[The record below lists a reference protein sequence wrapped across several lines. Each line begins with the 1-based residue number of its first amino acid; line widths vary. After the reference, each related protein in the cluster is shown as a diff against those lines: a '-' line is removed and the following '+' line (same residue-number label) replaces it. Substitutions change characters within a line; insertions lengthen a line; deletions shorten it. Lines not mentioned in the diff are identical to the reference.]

1 MIKVGL
7 QERHYQRYLI
17 HIFIILVF
25 LAYLVSANYIFCC
38 LLKVDGEAQVHNV
51 TIPEETDDIRHCIDS
66 IERHQIDWKSI
77 IAIRGWAFIEGKD
90 AYNCSTYIVI
100 KTETEEYTFDTKM
113 ETRPD
118 VTQHFANL
126 QLDLDESGFYSNIP
140 LEHIPDG
147 VHQIGIMISRDG
159 TDRTSYTLTN
169 TYVVKR
175 GKNVEMER
183 RIS

>member
-1 MIKVGL
+1 MSL
-7 QERHYQRYLI
+7 QKRQYCRYVAHVLTILI
-17 HIFIILVF
+17 LLVY
-25 LAYLVSANYIFCC
+25 LASANYIFCY
-38 LLKVDGEAQVHNV
+38 LLTVDGEAQVCSVN
-51 TIPEETDDIRHCIDS
+51 IPEETGNIKYYIDTV
-66 IERHQIDWKSI
+66 EEHQIDWKCF
-77 IAIRGWAFIEGKD
+77 IAISGWAFIEGKD
-90 AYNCSTYIVI
+90 ACNSSTYVVI
-100 KTETEEYTFDTKM
+100 KTETEEYTFDTSM

-147 VHQIGIMISRDG
+147 THQIGIMISRDG
-159 TDRTSYTLTN
+159 TGGTSYILTN

>member
-1 MIKVGL
+1 MNSPK
-7 QERHYQRYLI
+7 QNKRYLA
-17 HIFIILVF
+17 HILALLALVVY
-25 LAYLVSANYIFCC
+25 LASANYIFCY
-38 LLKVDGEAQVHNV
+38 LLTVDGEAQVCSVN
-51 TIPEETDDIRHCIDS
+51 IPEETGNIKYYIDTV
-66 IERHQIDWKSI
+66 EEHQIDWKCL
-77 IAIRGWAFIEGKD
+77 IAISGWAFIEGKD
-90 AYNCSTYIVI
+90 ACNSSTYVVI
-100 KTETEEYTFDTKM
+100 KTETEEYTFDTSM

-147 VHQIGIMISRDG
+147 THQIGIMISRDG
-159 TDRTSYTLTN
+159 TGGTSYILTN